1 MLRNNVLHP
10 LTFNFFSYAPK
21 LKERTSLFA
30 IMKEYYETLW
40 CLHAVFT
47 PLSGAALTNG

>member
-21 LKERTSLFA
+21 LKEQTSLFA
-30 IMKEYYETLW
+30 IKKEYYETL
-40 CLHAVFT
+40 
-47 PLSGAALTNG
+47 